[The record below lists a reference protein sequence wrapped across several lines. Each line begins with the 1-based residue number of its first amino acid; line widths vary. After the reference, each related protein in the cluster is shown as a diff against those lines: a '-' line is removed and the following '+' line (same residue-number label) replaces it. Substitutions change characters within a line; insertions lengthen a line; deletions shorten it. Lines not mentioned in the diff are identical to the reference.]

1 MVVKNMKTKYFEFR
15 INESKKIGIAKSI
28 IKSISFSDI
37 QEIDIIINELELNMC
52 RHLESIFNELK
63 IEANKS
69 NSTYTVF
76 QAELKDEM
84 RGK

>member
-1 MVVKNMKTKYFEFR
+1 MKTKYFEFR